1 MATKKL
7 SIFTPLFFI
16 LLILTACS
24 MPYIEDI
31 PEWMAG
37 DWDILSETGE
47 YIGRCEIDSYSI
59 EVTIDSY
66 GYERFDLLQQAMQNG
81 GWSETSN
88 TAYTLYT
95 DIGNSNY
102 YEFIKH
108 RVSDI
113 EIRQYNSYAL
123 TASFTLS
130 K

>member
-1 MATKKL
+1 
-7 SIFTPLFFI
+7 
-16 LLILTACS
+16 
-24 MPYIEDI
+24 MPYVEDI

-37 DWDILSETGE
+37 DWDIFSETGE
-47 YIGRCEIDSYSI
+47 YIGKCEIDSYSI

-66 GYERFDLLQQAMQNG
+66 GYERFDLLQQAIQNG
-81 GWSETSN
+81 GWSEASN

-108 RVSDI
+108 SVSDI
-113 EIRQYNSYAL
+113 EIRQYNSYEL